1 MALLD
6 LLKFNDDH
14 GDVNS
19 LAGSFVKFGGCA
31 AIHPIQLDVRRA
43 CRASMRGIPTAGNE
57 ADK

>member
-19 LAGSFVKFGGCA
+19 LAGSFVKFGGSA
-31 AIHPIQLDVRRA
+31 AIHPIQLAIRERA
-43 CRASMRGIPTAGNE
+43 VLVERVELRSVESP
-57 ADK
+57 

>member
-31 AIHPIQLDVRRA
+31 AIHPIQLAIRDRA
-43 CRASMRGIPTAGNE
+43 VLVERVELRSMESP
-57 ADK
+57 